1 MLNMNQ
7 VPEDQHKQIF
17 MSVLDY
23 YGFTTLGSAKWYLG
37 GDEQESEEAQK
48 EKVLAPVRLKSF
60 NQWCD
65 DLQVEAYLT
74 TLVHTHILST

>member
-1 MLNMNQ
+1 MLNMTN
-7 VPEDQHKQIF
+7 VPEDQQKGVF

-23 YGFTTLGSAKWYLG
+23 YGFTTLGDAKWYLG
-37 GDEQESEEAQK
+37 EESEDAQK
-48 EKVLAPVRLKSF
+48 EKELEPVRLKSF

-65 DLQVEAYLT
+65 DLQVEAYLS

>member
-1 MLNMNQ
+1 MLNMTN
-7 VPEDQHKQIF
+7 VPEDQQKGVF

-23 YGFTTLGSAKWYLG
+23 YGFTTLGSATWYLG
-37 GDEQESEEAQK
+37 GDGQESEEAQK
-48 EKVLAPVRLKSF
+48 EKELEPVRLKSF